1 MIVDCLQDLP
11 QIQISR
17 KTFLQVI
24 MREMNQYLYRE
35 VNTLQVSNYVDIDR
49 YSWSKDGSVTT
60 TTTVTNRTTD
70 SYLVDNSS
78 SQVKSFAFSRRF
90 IVLTLRRRF
99 GDLTS
104 FDLFSIQ
111 YLNRN
116 TKYVPDDWPFNYV
129 LQSVK
134 YWLDVEQAEV
144 EVGLAPAL
152 PPKNPI
158 PSMGLDDS
166 STYSN
171 RSYSQIQEY
180 GAFEP
185 TFNQV
190 SWVILIRTN

>member
-70 SYLVDNSS
+70 SYLVDNGS

-116 TKYVPDDWPFNYV
+116 TKYVPDDWLAVQLCLVISKILAWRWTGRSWGGTCSGVASEEPDPV
-129 LQSVK
+129 DGPR
-134 YWLDVEQAEV
+134 WLIH
-144 EVGLAPAL
+144 L
-152 PPKNPI
+152 
-158 PSMGLDDS
+158 
-166 STYSN
+166 
-171 RSYSQIQEY
+171 
-180 GAFEP
+180 FEP
-185 TFNQV
+185 VLLANTR
-190 SWVILIRTN
+190 IRGLRAHL